1 MAFIFQRFL
10 CYFSVVNIDFSFTE
24 EQELFRKSVREFCEK
39 QITLFSNE
47 IEEKGEIPCNVREYM
62 ASFGLVRNKLTQGNE
77 NRYCLLMQGKV
88 KSIK

>member
-1 MAFIFQRFL
+1 
-10 CYFSVVNIDFSFTE
+10 
-24 EQELFRKSVREFCEK
+24 
-39 QITLFSNE
+39 
-47 IEEKGEIPCNVREYM
+47 M